1 MAIDK
6 ITTAAITDGTI
17 TSSDLASGAVQNQSA
32 FRNIIINDQKI
43 QA

>member
-17 TSSDLASGAVQNQSA
+17 TSSDLASGAVPNQSKWKEKEIKKKV
-32 FRNIIINDQKI
+32 RRI
-43 QA
+43 